1 VGPRAAGPTVFFSSR
16 APLMPCA
23 MQAKPHACNCIQQW
37 TDAWCALLPRPS
49 TPGMQTRC
57 RAHACRRPG
66 RRPCVLHACSPS
78 GRPAV
83 VSSLPVRVLCRHA
96 MHRRPGRRLT
106 TLSSLSVCMPRT
118 TQPIDQRAILHI
130 YINNRDIL
138 LLIISSKL
146 HIGPWALHA
155 TAAAARTG
163 PDQNAVERA
172 RAASM
177 ATPTTA
183 TGAAGFGPCTRAD
196 GAASCRPAEPR
207 MGGYT
212 TT

>member
-1 VGPRAAGPTVFFSSR
+1 MPATASNNGQMLGVPYCLARARRACKRDVARTHVAGR
-16 APLMPCA
+16 AVVPAYCM
-23 MQAKPHACNCIQQW
+23 HARRR
-37 TDAWCALLPRPS
+37 AGRPS
-49 TPGMQTRC
+49 S
-57 RAHACRRPG
+57 A
-66 RRPCVLHACSPS
+66 PS
-78 GRPAV
+78 LYAYYV
-83 VSSLPVRVLCRHA
+83 A

>member
-1 VGPRAAGPTVFFSSR
+1 MRNASETACLQLHPTMDRCLVCLIASPEHAGHANEMSRARMSPAGPSSLRTACMLAVGPA
-16 APLMPCA
+16 
-23 MQAKPHACNCIQQW
+23 
-37 TDAWCALLPRPS
+37 
-49 TPGMQTRC
+49 
-57 RAHACRRPG
+57 G
-66 RRPCVLHACSPS
+66 RRQLPPCTRTMSPCHASPAGQTTDDTQLALSLHATNDTADRSES
-78 GRPAV
+78 N
-83 VSSLPVRVLCRHA
+83 STYLY
-96 MHRRPGRRLT
+96 
-106 TLSSLSVCMPRT
+106 
-118 TQPIDQRAILHI
+118 I
-130 YINNRDIL
+130 YNRDIGVL